1 MGTTALN
8 GDLFKQMITNGHLKL
23 KKNMDRIN
31 ELNVFPVP
39 DGDTG
44 SNMSATISSGVKS
57 LRESDESS
65 VGVLAKKLSRG
76 MLMGARGNS
85 GVILSQLFS
94 GFSKGLE
101 GHDEVDMMIF
111 SKALRQGVEQA
122 YASVINPVE
131 GTMLTVAREGAD
143 EAISV
148 ADDADD
154 FEELFELY
162 IKEMDRS
169 LANTPELLDVLK
181 EVGVVDSGGAGFLEI
196 IRGMDMALHGTM
208 LDDAAG
214 DTQAKPINGD
224 ALHKAGDNKHIKFS
238 YCTEF
243 IMQIEKM
250 DEFDQKDFI
259 EMISPLGDSLV
270 VVQDENIL
278 KVHIH
283 TNTPG
288 DALNLAQHFGYFV
301 NLKIENMRVQHSEV
315 MLHQAGDEHLDD
327 GCGHDHTH
335 SHAPK
340 IRRKYALIAV
350 ANGDGLIK
358 TFKDMGCDEVIPGG
372 QTMNPSTEDFVNA
385 INQVNADHI
394 ILIPNNKNIHMSAE
408 TACDVCDGHDIHIL
422 PTKTI
427 AEGYAALTMFD
438 ATMDVE
444 ENLADM
450 KEHLETVKSGEV
462 TYAIR
467 DSNNNGFDINKDDF
481 MGIID
486 GELSVVEKERMNVL
500 KAMLASMID
509 ERSEIITLM
518 VGKDVGEDEYD
529 TLAAHID
536 ETYDVEVEKIE
547 GDQEIYSYIIAVE

>member
-1 MGTTALN
+1 MGTIAIN
-8 GDLFKQMITNGHLKL
+8 GDLFKEMIINGHLKL

-31 ELNVFPVP
+31 DLNVFPVP

-44 SNMSATISSGVKS
+44 SNMSATILAGVTSIKN
-57 LRESDESS
+57 SDETS
-65 VGVLAKKLSRG
+65 VGALAKKLSRG

-94 GFSKGLE
+94 GFAKGLD
-101 GHDEVDMMIF
+101 GHVEADMLTF
-111 SKALRQGVEQA
+111 SMALRQGVEQA
-122 YASVINPVE
+122 YSSVINPVE
-131 GTMLTVAREGAD
+131 GTILTVAREGAD

-148 ADDADD
+148 AEDADD
-154 FEELFELY
+154 FEDLFELY
-162 IKEMDRS
+162 IKEMERS
-169 LANTPELLDVLK
+169 LENTPELLAVLK
-181 EVGVVDSGGAGFLEI
+181 EVGVVDSGAAGFLEI
-196 IRGMDMALHGTM
+196 VRGMDMALHGTM
-208 LDDAAG
+208 LDDAKEEPKKNSG
-214 DTQAKPINGD
+214 NGD
-224 ALHKAGDNKHIKFS
+224 ALHKAGTNNHITFS

-250 DEFDQKDFI
+250 DEFNQQDFI

-315 MLHQAGDEHLDD
+315 MLHHADDEHLDD

-358 TFKDMGCDEVIPGG
+358 TFKDMGCDEVIAGG
-372 QTMNPSTEDFVNA
+372 QTMNPSTEDFVEA
-385 INQVNADHI
+385 INAVNADHI
-394 ILIPNNKNIHMSAE
+394 ILIPNNKNIIMSAE
-408 TACDVCDGHDIHIL
+408 AATEVCEDLDIHIL

-438 ATMDVE
+438 ATMDVD
-444 ENLADM
+444 ENLSDM
-450 KEHLETVKSGEV
+450 EEHLETVKSGEV

-467 DSNNNGFDINKDDF
+467 DSKNNGFDIKKGDF
-481 MGIID
+481 MGLIN
-486 GELSVVEKERMNVL
+486 GELKVVEHDRIAVL
-500 KAMLASMID
+500 KTMIELMVD
-509 ERSEIITLM
+509 DRSEIMTLM
-518 VGKDVGEDEYD
+518 IGKDVKDNE
-529 TLAAHID
+529 LAKLESSIIS
-536 ETYDVEVEKIE
+536 EFDVELEKIE
-547 GDQEIYSYIIAVE
+547 GDQDIYSFIIAVE